1 MGSVSFD
8 IPLIGLGNL
17 STGGTG
23 KTPHTEYIAKILKE
37 EFKVGIVSRGYRR
50 KTKDYLEVQSSM
62 THLETGDE
70 PLQMKINLGDDV
82 KIAVE
87 RERLKGI
94 TRLLTEHYDRDV
106 VLLDDCYQH
115 RAVKPG
121 IQILLSDYQ
130 NPFYKDRLLPLG
142 NLREHRSG
150 YKRADAIIISKCPE
164 GLSDSEILNIES
176 QIDKRPNQKLY
187 FTKFNYGKPRF
198 VKGESFDLH
207 NKKALLLT
215 GIAKAEY
222 LVNYLNKNKVTL
234 KHLEF
239 PDHYR
244 FRNEDLKQAQEKNG
258 NFDADILLTTEKD
271 WMRIKELKL
280 EEHLPNLPMAYIPI
294 SVQFI
299 NKEEEFKNWII
310 NYVRT
315 NKDNHRLPEDENE
328 D

>member
-23 KTPHTEYIAKILKE
+23 KTPHTEYIAHLLKN

-50 KTKDYLEVQSSM
+50 KTKDYLEVQSTM

-70 PLQMKINLGDDV
+70 PLQMKVNLGDEV

-87 RERLKGI
+87 SERLKGI
-94 TRLLTEHYDRDV
+94 TRLLTEHFDRDV

-130 NPFYKDRLLPLG
+130 NPFYKDRLLPMG

-150 YKRADAIIISKCPE
+150 FKRADAIIISKCPE
-164 GLSDSEILNIES
+164 DLPVSEILNIEN
-176 QIDKRPNQKLY
+176 QINKTPEQKLY
-187 FTKFNYGKPRF
+187 FTKFKYAQPRF
-198 VKGESFDLH
+198 VKGEAFDIE

-222 LVNYLNKNKVTL
+222 LVKYLNKKKVKV

-244 FRNEDLKQAQEKNG
+244 FRNEDLRQAQEKNG

-280 EEHLPNLPMAYIPI
+280 DQYLADLPIAYIPI
-294 SVQFI
+294 SVQFVK
-299 NKEEEFKNWII
+299 KEEEFKNWIL
-310 NYVRT
+310 NYVRK

-328 D
+328 N